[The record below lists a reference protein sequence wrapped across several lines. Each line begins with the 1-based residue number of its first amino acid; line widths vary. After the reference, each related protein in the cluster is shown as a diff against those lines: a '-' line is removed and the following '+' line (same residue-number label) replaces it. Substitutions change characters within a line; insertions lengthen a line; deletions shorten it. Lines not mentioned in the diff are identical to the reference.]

1 MRAGGVEVSVPGVEV
16 EVFERFVDLGLA
28 FEEIDIFEGV
38 LGMMVKKV
46 LGESFEVLVSARAFA
61 GFEVV
66 AFGQIETSTGSAFLE
81 IVAAGIVLSDDA
93 LQSGVDPVPIIDGMA
108 TILVPGLLE
117 KWCERSE
124 KLLEGGAQRGVL

>member
-1 MRAGGVEVSVPGVEV
+1 MKVAVAGIQM
-16 EVFERFVDLGLA
+16 EVFEGFAGCGVVV
-28 FEEIDIFEGV
+28 EEVLMFEGV
-38 LGMMVKKV
+38 LGVV
-46 LGESFEVLVSARAFA
+46 LEEIFGKTFEMAVAAGAFA
-61 GFEVV
+61 GLEVV

-117 KWCERSE
+117 
-124 KLLEGGAQRGVL
+124 